1 MLNAL
6 IIGCIA
12 GVGILD
18 ERVLG
23 ATLFARPLVLSVFV
37 GLVLGDVR
45 QGIII
50 GAQLELVW
58 MGIAGIGASTP
69 PDYVTGGVIGTALA
83 IMSGEGIGIAL
94 AIAVPVAVLAQS
106 LGVLV
111 RVINL
116 YFSHKA
122 DAYAKIAN
130 FKGVTLML
138 WTATGL
144 FFLSAFIPTFLAML
158 LGASRINDIVNAVPQ
173 VILDGLTVAGNLLPA
188 MGFALL
194 LDMLFSK
201 KLVVFF
207 FLGFLAASYLKLDI
221 TAIALIG
228 TCIAIILNMYMNGGH
243 IKTKK
248 DSHINSIDA
257 NNGNNLTEGD
267 IDIE

>member
-1 MLNAL
+1 MMNAL
-6 IIGCIA
+6 LIGLIA
-12 GVGILD
+12 GIGILD

-23 ATLFARPLVLSVFV
+23 ASLFGRPIFLSVFV
-37 GLVLGDVR
+37 GLVLGNVT

-83 IMSGEGIGIAL
+83 IMSGKGIGIAL
-94 AIAVPVAVLAQS
+94 TIAVPVAVLAQS

-122 DAYAKIAN
+122 DEYAKTAN
-130 FKGVTLML
+130 FRGVTMML
-138 WTATGL
+138 WIPTGL
-144 FFLSAFIPTFLAML
+144 FFLSTFIPTFLAML
-158 LGASRINDIVNAVPQ
+158 LGANRINIIVNAIPK
-173 VILDGLTVAGNLLPA
+173 VILDGLTVAGNMLPA
-188 MGFALL
+188 IGFALL
-194 LDMLFSK
+194 LDMLYSK

-207 FLGFLAASYLKLDI
+207 FFGFLVASYLKLDI
-221 TAIALIG
+221 TAVALIG
-228 TCIAIILNMYMNGGH
+228 ACIAII
-243 IKTKK
+243 
-248 DSHINSIDA
+248 INLFMGNSSSKNQSSINEESTHED
-257 NNGNNLTEGD
+257 NNLTEGD

>member
-1 MLNAL
+1 MINAL
-6 IIGCIA
+6 LIGLIA

-18 ERVLG
+18 ERILG
-23 ATLFARPLVLSVFV
+23 SSLFGRPLFLSVFV
-37 GLVLGDVR
+37 GLVLGDLR

-83 IMSGEGIGIAL
+83 IMSGKGIGIAL

-122 DAYAKIAN
+122 DKYAQKAD
-130 FKGVTLML
+130 FKGVALML
-138 WTATGL
+138 WIPAML
-144 FFLSAFIPTFLAML
+144 FFLSTFTPTFLAML
-158 LGASRINDIVNAVPQ
+158 LGASKINMIVNAIPK
-173 VILDGLTVAGNLLPA
+173 VILDGLTIAGNLLPA
-188 MGFALL
+188 VGFALL
-194 LDMLFSK
+194 LNMLYSK
-201 KLVVFF
+201 KMMVFF
-207 FLGFLAASYLKLDI
+207 FFGFLLASYLKLDI

-228 TCIAIILNMYMNGGH
+228 TCVAVILNMYMG
-243 IKTKK
+243 
-248 DSHINSIDA
+248 SNSGSENLENKSLQKGESED
-257 NNGNNLTEGD
+257 NLTKGE
-267 IDIE
+267 INIE

>member
-1 MLNAL
+1 MINAL
-6 IIGCIA
+6 LIGLIA

-18 ERVLG
+18 ERILG
-23 ATLFARPLVLSVFV
+23 SSLFGRPLFLSVFV
-37 GLVLGDVR
+37 GLVLGDLR

-83 IMSGEGIGIAL
+83 IMSGKGIGIAL

-122 DAYAKIAN
+122 DKYAQKAD
-130 FKGVTLML
+130 FKGVALML
-138 WTATGL
+138 WIPAML
-144 FFLSAFIPTFLAML
+144 FFLSTFTPTFLAML
-158 LGASRINDIVNAVPQ
+158 LGDSKINMIVNAIPK
-173 VILDGLTVAGNLLPA
+173 VILDGLTIAGNLLPA
-188 MGFALL
+188 VGFALL
-194 LDMLFSK
+194 LNMLYSK
-201 KLVVFF
+201 KMMVFF
-207 FLGFLAASYLKLDI
+207 FFGFLLASYLKLDI

-228 TCIAIILNMYMNGGH
+228 TCVAVILNMYMG
-243 IKTKK
+243 
-248 DSHINSIDA
+248 SNSGSENLENKSLQKGESED
-257 NNGNNLTEGD
+257 NLTKGE
-267 IDIE
+267 INIE

>member
-12 GVGILD
+12 GIGILD

-23 ATLFARPLVLSVFV
+23 ATLFSRPIVLSVLV
-37 GLVLGDVR
+37 GFVLGDIR
-45 QGIII
+45 QGVII

-83 IMSGEGIGIAL
+83 IMSGKGIGIAL

-122 DAYAKIAN
+122 DAYAKTAN

-138 WTATGL
+138 WIATGL
-144 FFLSAFIPTFLAML
+144 FFLSTFIPTFLAML
-158 LGASRINDIVNAVPQ
+158 LGAAQINNIVNAVPT

-207 FLGFLAASYLKLDI
+207 FLGFLAASYLGLNI

-228 TCIAIILNMYMNGGH
+228 TCIAIIINLYMNDGH
-243 IKTKK
+243 IKTNK
-248 DSHINSIDA
+248 DRQDGGSD
-257 NNGNNLTEGD
+257 GGDLTEGD

>member
-1 MLNAL
+1 MINAL
-6 IIGCIA
+6 LIGLVA

-23 ATLFARPLVLSVFV
+23 SSLFGRPLFLSIFV
-37 GLVLGDVR
+37 GLILGDLK

-83 IMSGEGIGIAL
+83 IMSGKGIGIAL

-116 YFSHKA
+116 YFSHRADQYAEKA
-122 DAYAKIAN
+122 D
-130 FKGVTLML
+130 FKGVALML
-138 WTATGL
+138 WVPTAL
-144 FFLSAFIPTFLAML
+144 FFLSAFVPTFLAML
-158 LGASRINDIVNAVPQ
+158 LGASRINAIVNAIPK
-173 VILDGLTVAGNLLPA
+173 VILNGLTIAGNLLPA
-188 MGFALL
+188 VGFALL

-201 KLVVFF
+201 KLMVFF
-207 FLGFLAASYLKLDI
+207 FFGFLLASYLKVDI
-221 TAIALIG
+221 TAIALMG
-228 TCIAIILNMYMNGGH
+228 SCIAIILSIYTNKDNGKDLAQG
-243 IKTKK
+243 KNDNVNDSLTK
-248 DSHINSIDA
+248 
-257 NNGNNLTEGD
+257 GE

>member
-1 MLNAL
+1 MLNAFL
-6 IIGCIA
+6 IGLIA
-12 GVGILD
+12 GIGILD

-23 ATLFARPLVLSVFV
+23 STLFGRPLFLSIFV
-37 GLVLGDVR
+37 GLVLGDLK

-83 IMSGEGIGIAL
+83 IMSGKGIGIAL

-111 RVINL
+111 RVVNL

-122 DAYAKIAN
+122 DKYAQHAD
-130 FKGVTLML
+130 FKGVALML
-138 WTATGL
+138 WIPTTL
-144 FFLSAFIPTFLAML
+144 FFFSTFIPTFLAMI
-158 LGASRINDIVNAVPQ
+158 LGASRINEIVNAIPK
-173 VILDGLTVAGNLLPA
+173 VILNGLTVAGNLLPA
-188 MGFALL
+188 VGFALL

-201 KLVVFF
+201 KMMVFF
-207 FLGFLAASYLKLDI
+207 FLGFLLASYLKLDI

-228 TCIAIILNMYMNGGH
+228 TCVAIILNLYMNNN
-243 IKTKK
+243 
-248 DSHINSIDA
+248 DSGKPLPDKNQTNTSE
-257 NNGNNLTEGD
+257 NNLTKGD